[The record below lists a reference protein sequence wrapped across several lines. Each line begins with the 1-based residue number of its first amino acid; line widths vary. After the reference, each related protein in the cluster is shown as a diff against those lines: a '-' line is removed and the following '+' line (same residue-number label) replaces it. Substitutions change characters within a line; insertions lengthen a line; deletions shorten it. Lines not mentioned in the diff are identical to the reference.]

1 MPRAVGVTVVSGFSC
16 SEPKGLIGSGLVGL
30 MEAQLSPPPQ
40 DVVLASR
47 APVDLRKG
55 PSPY

>member
-30 MEAQLSPPPQ
+30 MEAQLCPQ
-40 DVVLASR
+40 GVVLVSR
-47 APVDLRKG
+47 VPADPRKG